1 MISLVNDTPAMIFGR
16 KVRTLRVGM
25 GLSQEALAGEC
36 GLHRTYI
43 GSVERGERNVTL
55 GTIVRLARVLQTT
68 SSHLLQDV
76 DCGPSQ
82 DLDSL
87 PRGAVVNPSP

>member
-1 MISLVNDTPAMIFGR
+1 MIFGR

-25 GLSQEALAGEC
+25 GLSQEDLAGEC

-55 GTIVRLARVLQTT
+55 GTIVRLARVLRTT
-68 SSHLLQDV
+68 ASHLLQDV
-76 DCGPSQ
+76 DRGPSW
-82 DLDSL
+82 
-87 PRGAVVNPSP
+87 V